1 MTVGDKIKK
10 IRTFRGMT
18 QKELGLAIGF
28 EEKGADNRIAQYET
42 NYRVPKRELLDK
54 MAEALRVDRQNFY
67 TIAPGSAED
76 FMRTFFWLDEDSPGA
91 IRLFQLVRNPGRAG
105 AADDTAVRYNDSDD
119 WPAHPPVGMYFQYG
133 LVDEFMREWLFRQ
146 QELHAGEIT
155 REEYFEWKLNWPHTC
170 DDGLESEYYIPWR
183 KDTNSINP
191 VSRAV
196 WTGKKACIHAGFR
209 RFERHSH
216 SIIPPLITEQ
226 HKLYLARLTKF
237 FQHCFKLNSRPKA
250 PFIFCRFR
258 FTLRRYILE
267 FIGGFN
273 PTL

>member
-67 TIAPGSAED
+67 TIAPG
-76 FMRTFFWLDEDSPGA
+76 
-91 IRLFQLVRNPGRAG
+91 NPGRAG

-183 KDTNSINP
+183 KN
-191 VSRAV
+191 
-196 WTGKKACIHAGFR
+196 K
-209 RFERHSH
+209 
-216 SIIPPLITEQ
+216 
-226 HKLYLARLTKF
+226 
-237 FQHCFKLNSRPKA
+237 
-250 PFIFCRFR
+250 
-258 FTLRRYILE
+258 
-267 FIGGFN
+267 
-273 PTL
+273 

>member
-54 MAEALRVDRQNFY
+54 MAEALRADRQNFY

-183 KDTNSINP
+183 KN
-191 VSRAV
+191 
-196 WTGKKACIHAGFR
+196 K
-209 RFERHSH
+209 
-216 SIIPPLITEQ
+216 
-226 HKLYLARLTKF
+226 
-237 FQHCFKLNSRPKA
+237 
-250 PFIFCRFR
+250 
-258 FTLRRYILE
+258 
-267 FIGGFN
+267 
-273 PTL
+273 

>member
-105 AADDTAVRYNDSDD
+105 A
-119 WPAHPPVGMYFQYG
+119 YG
-133 LVDEFMREWLFRQ
+133 TMI
-146 QELHAGEIT
+146 AMTG
-155 REEYFEWKLNWPHTC
+155 PHTLPWVC
-170 DDGLESEYYIPWR
+170 TSSMALWTSSCGNGFFVSRSYTPGRSPGKSILNGNSTGPIPATMAW
-183 KDTNSINP
+183 KANIISLGGKINKTSKKTALLNLSF
-191 VSRAV
+191 SRAV
-196 WTGKKACIHAGFR
+196 LLVLLGF
-209 RFERHSH
+209 FS
-216 SIIPPLITEQ
+216 
-226 HKLYLARLTKF
+226 
-237 FQHCFKLNSRPKA
+237 
-250 PFIFCRFR
+250 
-258 FTLRRYILE
+258 
-267 FIGGFN
+267 
-273 PTL
+273 

>member
-105 AADDTAVRYNDSDD
+105 AAACMG
-119 WPAHPPVGMYFQYG
+119 PACRGPAAGCGRAFAAGNAGGPPIERRAGPLWADGAGSHPAQP
-133 LVDEFMREWLFRQ
+133 
-146 QELHAGEIT
+146 A
-155 REEYFEWKLNWPHTC
+155 
-170 DDGLESEYYIPWR
+170 
-183 KDTNSINP
+183 
-191 VSRAV
+191 
-196 WTGKKACIHAGFR
+196 
-209 RFERHSH
+209 
-216 SIIPPLITEQ
+216 
-226 HKLYLARLTKF
+226 
-237 FQHCFKLNSRPKA
+237 
-250 PFIFCRFR
+250 
-258 FTLRRYILE
+258 
-267 FIGGFN
+267 
-273 PTL
+273 

>member
-105 AADDTAVRYNDSDD
+105 AADDTAVRYVLPV
-119 WPAHPPVGMYFQYG
+119 WPCGRV
-133 LVDEFMREWLFRQ
+133 
-146 QELHAGEIT
+146 HAGMAFSSAGVT
-155 REEYFEWKLNWPHTC
+155 RRGDHQGRVF
-170 DDGLESEYYIPWR
+170 
-183 KDTNSINP
+183 
-191 VSRAV
+191 
-196 WTGKKACIHAGFR
+196 
-209 RFERHSH
+209 
-216 SIIPPLITEQ
+216 
-226 HKLYLARLTKF
+226 
-237 FQHCFKLNSRPKA
+237 
-250 PFIFCRFR
+250 
-258 FTLRRYILE
+258 
-267 FIGGFN
+267 
-273 PTL
+273 

>member
-18 QKELGLAIGF
+18 QKELGLAVGF

-54 MAEALRVDRQNFY
+54 IAEALRVDRQNFY

-105 AADDTAVRYNDSDD
+105 AADDTAVRYNDGDD

-133 LVDEFMREWLFRQ
+133 LVDEFMREWLLRQ

-155 REEYFEWKLNWPHTC
+155 RDEYFEWKLLLRQQELHAGEITRDEYFEWKLNWPHTC
-170 DDGLESEYYIPWR
+170 DDSKESEYYIPWR
-183 KDTNSINP
+183 KN
-191 VSRAV
+191 
-196 WTGKKACIHAGFR
+196 K
-209 RFERHSH
+209 
-216 SIIPPLITEQ
+216 
-226 HKLYLARLTKF
+226 
-237 FQHCFKLNSRPKA
+237 
-250 PFIFCRFR
+250 
-258 FTLRRYILE
+258 
-267 FIGGFN
+267 
-273 PTL
+273 